1 MTSETIASTLNSLIE
16 TCKDGQEGFRVA
28 ASDVKNADLKTLFSE
43 YSLQRSQFTGEL
55 QTLVRTL
62 GEDMEKTSSVA
73 GAVHRGWINLKAAI
87 SSGDE
92 HSILSECER
101 GEDHAVAEYR
111 KALAAELPAN
121 VRETVQRQ
129 ATQVQAAHD
138 RVRNLRDALKK

>member
-43 YSLQRSQFTGEL
+43 FSLQRSQFVGEL

-138 RVRNLRDALKK
+138 RVRDLRDAGKK

>member
-1 MTSETIASTLNSLIE
+1 MTSETIAATLNSLIE

-28 ASDVKNADLKTLFSE
+28 ASDVKNAELKTLFSE
-43 YSLQRSQFTGEL
+43 FSLQRSQFVGEL
-55 QTLVRTL
+55 QTLVRML

-73 GAVHRGWINLKAAI
+73 GAVHRGWINLKAAV

-92 HSILSECER
+92 HSVLSECER

-121 VRETVQRQ
+121 ARETVQRQ

-138 RVRNLRDALKK
+138 RVRDLRDALKK